1 MFISKKR
8 FNEAIREA
16 QEKAFLEADKA
27 RWQSEE
33 NERLREEIRDLDRR
47 LEAVENK
54 GKKRFKCPCAVF
66 PRNF

>member
-8 FNEAIREA
+8 FNEAIKEA
-16 QEKAFLEADKA
+16 QEKAFVEADKA
-27 RWQSEE
+27 RWQHEE
-33 NERLREEIRDLDRR
+33 IERLREEIRNIGRR